1 MDGCLSAMMM
11 NLGGWMDGWVSFVG
25 MRTQME
31 AERQQHYAAQVSV
44 RSLTAELSAARQS
57 HDVSFVCLLACQ
69 SLR

>member
-1 MDGCLSAMMM
+1 MDGC
-11 NLGGWMDGWVSFVG
+11 VSFVG